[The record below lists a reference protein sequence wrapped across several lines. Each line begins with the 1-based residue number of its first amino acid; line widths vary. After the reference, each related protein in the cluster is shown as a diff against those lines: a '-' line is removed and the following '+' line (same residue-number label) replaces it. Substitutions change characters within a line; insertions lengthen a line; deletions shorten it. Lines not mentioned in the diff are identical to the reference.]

1 MKKIKKI
8 FVTVMAFLMCCS
20 FLCGCSKSS
29 GYWSKYFDLSDEKIP
44 FNESWIG
51 INPNDICSDAIYVC
65 LKKQLKTIKLTAN
78 DFKNSNIVS
87 IEYINFEPNQN
98 KTDDKEYM
106 KNFRQDLYL
115 ILASGVTK
123 KELEFIIHDIEKL
136 DFVKKISTIR
146 AEND

>member
-1 MKKIKKI
+1 MWKKI
-8 FVTVMAFLMCCS
+8 FVIGMVFLMGFN
-20 FLCGCSKSS
+20 FLCGCSNLSVD
-29 GYWSKYFDLSDEKIP
+29 WSKYFDLSDEKIP

-51 INPNDICSDAIYVC
+51 INPNDICSDTIYVC
-65 LKKQLKTIKLTAN
+65 LKKQLKTIKLTVK
-78 DFKNSNIVS
+78 DFNNSNIVS

-115 ILASGVTK
+115 YLASNVTN
-123 KELEFIIHDIEKL
+123 KELEVIIHDIEKL

-146 AEND
+146 AVND